1 MSRRQN
7 FFLFALLLLG
17 ALLRVVHH
25 DVPSYSRADEL
36 VYVKYACRVAE
47 HGLGEMRTLV
57 AEYNATPGQHGFPA
71 PFRWG
76 YVLPA
81 AAAFFVTKSCTFAV
95 LGWMSTLFGVLA
107 LLGTFLLARRLLGVN
122 AALLATALSVT
133 STLGLAMSRR
143 ALADAPFCA
152 VALFAVWLLLRC
164 VQVEKLRVADYCAAL
179 GALTWCFAIKATFTL
194 LMPGLAA
201 VVVLARGV
209 RRVRARDVLLL
220 ALPPLFAVAGFMLLT
235 HSVSEFVGAWHNEL
249 EALGQPY
256 TLRYQSGAWQRVLV
270 DLLALSPGVT
280 LLAVMA
286 VGYALFSGRVTS
298 GVLQL
303 LALLAITVAAFA
315 VAPSKSAR
323 FLLVVD
329 ALARMASAW
338 VLVARAPALPR
349 FGPLLAGLVVALNA
363 VSEYGVFRSVFVT
376 AGVYDPVSDNV
387 FRALH
392 IIP

>member
-1 MSRRQN
+1 MSRRQY
-7 FFLFALLLLG
+7 FFLFALLVAG
-17 ALLRVVHH
+17 AVLRVMYH

-36 VYVKYACRVAE
+36 IYVKYACRVAA
-47 HGLGEMRTLV
+47 HGLGEMPNLTR
-57 AEYNATPGQHGFPA
+57 EYNANPGQHGFPG

-81 AAAFFVTKSCTFAV
+81 AAAFVVAKNCTFGI
-95 LGWMSTLFGVLA
+95 LGWVSTFFGVLA
-107 LLGTFLLARRLLGVN
+107 LLGTFLVARQLLGVK
-122 AALLATALSVT
+122 AALVATAFSVT
-133 STLGLAMSRR
+133 STLGLALSRR

-152 VALFAVWLLLRC
+152 VALCALWLLLRA
-164 VQVEKLRVADYCAAL
+164 VQAEKPRIADYGVAL
-179 GALTWCFAIKATFTL
+179 FALTWCFAIKATFTL
-194 LMPGLAA
+194 MLPGLAA
-201 VVVLARGV
+201 VIVLERGV
-209 RRVRARDVLLL
+209 RRLRWQDALLIG
-220 ALPPLFAVAGFMLLT
+220 LPPLLAVSGFMLLT
-235 HSVSEFVGAWHNEL
+235 HGTSEFINAWHNEL
-249 EALGQPY
+249 DALGQPY
-256 TLRYQSGAWQRVLV
+256 TLRYQAGAWQRVIL

-286 VGYALFSGRVTS
+286 VGYALFSGQVTK
-298 GVLQL
+298 GALELLVL
-303 LALLAITVAAFA
+303 LAVTVAAFA
-315 VAPSKSAR
+315 LAPSKSAR

-349 FGPLLAGLVVALNA
+349 FGPLLAGLIVALNA
-363 VSEYGVFRSVFVT
+363 LSEYGLFRSVFIT